1 VTTGVLIDSDI
12 LIEVLRG
19 RNSDVTRTWLDAVS
33 SSEPL
38 FYSPVSSAEI
48 RHGMRESERDV
59 VERLF
64 SGTVCVPIDEEIGK
78 RAGDYLRAFHASHAV
93 ELADALIAASASVH
107 QLQVWTRNRK
117 HFPMKDLEFFTMQQR

>member
-1 VTTGVLIDSDI
+1 MSGVLIDSDI

-19 RNSDVTRTWLDAVS
+19 RNADVADVWLKAVS
-33 SSEPL
+33 SAEAL

-48 RHGMRESERDV
+48 RHGVRESERDT

-64 SGTVCVPIDEEIGK
+64 SGTTCVPIDEEIGK
-78 RAGDYLRAFHASHAV
+78 RAGDYLRAFHASHGV

-107 QLQVWTRNRK
+107 QLQLWTRNRK
-117 HFPMKDLEFFTMQQR
+117 HFPMRDVEFFANR

>member
-1 VTTGVLIDSDI
+1 VSGVLIDSDI

-19 RNSDVTRTWLDAVS
+19 RNSDVTDAWVHAVN

-38 FYSPVSSAEI
+38 FYSPVSSAEV
-48 RHGMRESERDV
+48 RHGMRESERDG

-64 SGTVCVPIDEEIGK
+64 LGATCVPIDEEIGK
-78 RAGDYLRAFHASHAV
+78 RAGDYLRTFHSTHGV

-107 QLQVWTRNRK
+107 QLQLWTRNRK
-117 HFPMKDLEFFTMQQR
+117 HFPMKDLELFAARRR

>member
-1 VTTGVLIDSDI
+1 MSGVLIDSDI

-19 RNSDVTRTWLDAVS
+19 RNADVADSWLHLVS
-33 SSEPL
+33 SAEPL

-48 RHGMRESERDV
+48 RHGVRESERAS

-64 SGTVCVPIDEEIGK
+64 HGTTCVAIDEEIGN
-78 RAGDYLRAFHASHAV
+78 RAGDYLRAFHASHGV

-107 QLQVWTRNRK
+107 QLHLWTRNRK
-117 HFPMKDLEFFTMQQR
+117 HFPIKGLKFFTTGRG

>member
-1 VTTGVLIDSDI
+1 VSGVLIDSDI

-19 RNSDVTRTWLDAVS
+19 RNSEVARVWVHVVS

-48 RHGMRESERDV
+48 LHGMRDSERDAI
-59 VERLF
+59 ERLF
-64 SGTVCVPIDEEIGK
+64 SSTTCVPIDEEIGK
-78 RAGDYLRAFHASHAV
+78 GAGNYLRRFHASHGI

-107 QLQVWTRNRK
+107 QLQLWTRNRK
-117 HFPMKDLEFFTMQQR
+117 HFPMKDLEFFTTGHR

>member
-1 VTTGVLIDSDI
+1 MSGVLIDSDV

-19 RNSDVTRTWLDAVS
+19 RNTDVTNAWLNVIS

-64 SGTVCVPIDEEIGK
+64 SGTTCVPIDEEIGK
-78 RAGDYLRAFHASHAV
+78 LAGDYIRAFRASHSV
-93 ELADALIAASASVH
+93 ELADALIAASAAVH
-107 QLQVWTRNRK
+107 QLQLWTRNPK
-117 HFPMKDLEFFTMQQR
+117 HFPMKDLELFTTRHS

>member
-1 VTTGVLIDSDI
+1 MSGVLIDSDV
-12 LIEVLRG
+12 LIEILRG
-19 RNSDVTRTWLDAVS
+19 RNSEVARAWLSVVS

-48 RHGMRESERDV
+48 RHGIRESERDS

-64 SGTVCVPIDEEIGK
+64 LGTTCVPIAEEIGN
-78 RAGDYLRAFHASHAV
+78 RAGDYLSAFHASHGV

-107 QLQVWTRNRK
+107 QLQLWTRNRK
-117 HFPMKDLEFFTMQQR
+117 HFPMKGLEFFTTGRS